1 MAVKDAYEANKDRAG
16 LACSMKNAGVGVG
29 LPDKGRAKAIVKDGM
44 VELYTAAS
52 DIGQGCR
59 TVFIQMMHNG
69 TGLPLNKIKLSNGS
83 TEDSPDS
90 GTTSGSRQTLITGEA
105 VKGVA

>member
-1 MAVKDAYEANKDRAG
+1 
-16 LACSMKNAGVGVG
+16 MKNAGVGVG

-59 TVFIQMMHNG
+59 TVFG
-69 TGLPLNKIKLSNGS
+69 T
-83 TEDSPDS
+83 DD
-90 GTTSGSRQTLITGEA
+90 A
-105 VKGVA
+105 